1 MFKNYKRNLLAVGV
15 FLLLIA
21 FPVVA
26 KADAAILSFS
36 MDRTTVNAGQNIVIT
51 VTTNAGVNYVF
62 ANVDGTRVNGT
73 RQTGNNWQLIVRP
86 NSTQNIAVIA
96 NTVNS
101 LNNAATVT
109 IPVTVQG
116 GTTQPPVTPP
126 PPTGALAI
134 HSITETTAD
143 RPHHV
148 QLTVVAGIGA
158 DYVWVQFD
166 TNRYRRGV
174 EQTALRTATT
184 RTWVID
190 FRPARWATQTVQVSA
205 NREYVTRGATNRNHA
220 LTLAAPYVP
229 RVAPAIQNVTANRR
243 NVAHNETI
251 TYTIRT
257 NTDVNYVWLT
267 NVNGTRHNATRTS
280 QTANART
287 WTITFTPSSTG
298 QIRIYAN
305 ATNTATGAV
314 IRTDNVT
321 VAAHSVAIVGTP
333 TAQWVG
339 TNLVRVE
346 VVTNQHAGRVW
357 VQLPGGETRN
367 LTHRSGSGTA
377 NRVWSEDIH
386 VGSISSLVV
395 HLSDV
400 ASTHISRVDRTVNIT
415 GGHNFRSGWVSL
427 PGGSWV
433 SHASVE
439 RTDFTGNW
447 HNVVINFNTSS
458 NMFGSDL
465 QVQLS
470 GHGWQFATSTNGF
483 NWTVHFSNV
492 SSANLN
498 VGVVGFHTTNLGLL
512 NGELWWN

>member
-1 MFKNYKRNLLAVGV
+1 MFKNYKRNLFAVGV

-36 MDRTTVNAGQNIVIT
+36 MDRTTVTQGQNIVIT

-73 RQTGNNWQLIVRP
+73 RQSGNNWQLVVRP
-86 NSTQNIAVIA
+86 NSTQNITVIA

-101 LNNAATVT
+101 ISNAATVS

-126 PPTGALAI
+126 PATGALAI
-134 HSITETTAD
+134 HSITETAAD

-148 QLTVVAGIGA
+148 QLTVVAGLGA

-166 TNRYRRGV
+166 NNRYRRGV

-184 RTWVID
+184 RTWIID

-205 NREYVTRGATNRNHA
+205 NREYVVGGATNQNYV

-229 RVAPAIQNVTANRR
+229 IATPTIQSVSANRR
-243 NVAHNETI
+243 NVAQNETI

-257 NTDVNYVWLT
+257 NADVNYVWLT

-287 WTITFTPSSTG
+287 WTVTFAPSGTG

-305 ATNTATGAV
+305 TTNTTTGAAT
-314 IRTDNVT
+314 RTDNVT

-333 TAQWVG
+333 RANWIS
-339 TNLVRVE
+339 NSLVRVE
-346 VVTNQHAGRVW
+346 VTTNHHAGRVW
-357 VQLPGGETRN
+357 VQLPNGETRN
-367 LTHRSGSGTA
+367 LTHHSGSGTS
-377 NRVWSEDIH
+377 NREWRADVP
-386 VGSISSLVV
+386 VGSISYLVV
-395 HLSDV
+395 HVSDI
-400 ASTHISRVDRTVNIT
+400 ATTNISRVDRTVSIT
-415 GGHNFRSGWVSL
+415 GIPNTRIGQISGLPSNAWVTHLST
-427 PGGSWV
+427 
-433 SHASVE
+433 E
-439 RTDFTGNW
+439 RTDLGNSW
-447 HNVVINFNTSS
+447 YNVVINFTTTVPLD
-458 NMFGSDL
+458 G
-465 QVQLS
+465 VTVRIS
-470 GHGWQFATSTNGF
+470 GTHFVPATTTNGT
-483 NWTVHFSNV
+483 NWTVRFDNIP
-492 SSANLN
+492 NLPLH
-498 VGVVGFHTTNLGLL
+498 GVVAEFHNITRLDIHGT
-512 NGELWWN
+512 LWWN